1 MFFFF
6 HFLLLCVLDIYS
18 QMLTDV
24 VIKWSKKSFI
34 TDENL
39 VRAMFSLVYRQYNA
53 LGEVIQDPF

>member
-1 MFFFF
+1 
-6 HFLLLCVLDIYS
+6 
-18 QMLTDV
+18 MLTDV

-53 LGEVIQDPF
+53 LGEVIIMNILSYL